1 MFFQLLDGSS
11 SAGTVLIAGVAVVM
25 LAVARVVKNLPKESF
40 SKFFE
45 HRTTKYQ
52 IIAGDTKG
60 RVAMVQ
66 KQRLV
71 FLAFFCL
78 CVAAVVLV
86 LVSPWEEK
94 ADAPAPQP
102 APTTAHATPTVR

>member
-11 SAGTVLIAGVAVVM
+11 SVGTVLVAGIAVAM
-25 LAVARVVKNLPKESF
+25 LAVARVVKNLPEDSF

-52 IIAGDTKG
+52 IIAGDKTG
-60 RVAMVQ
+60 RVAVVQ

-71 FLAFFCL
+71 FLGFL
-78 CVAAVVLV
+78 CVCVAVVVLALV
-86 LVSPWEEK
+86 GLGDKKAEVPSSP
-94 ADAPAPQP
+94 PAS
-102 APTTAHATPTVR
+102 TTAPATPTAR